1 MPDDPS
7 QIFARLLHHRGG
19 SLPAGEPVP
28 PPIVPASVYVLP
40 GDPALAAN
48 QYGRFGN
55 PTWRA
60 LEEALSLL
68 EDAEAVI
75 FPSGMAA
82 IAAVLMSQLRPGDR
96 VLLPSDGY
104 YTTRVLVEKYLAPM
118 GVVAEQCATAGCAG
132 RDLAGYRLVFVE
144 TPSNPGLDI
153 CDLRRVAAGA
163 EAAGALLVVDNTTMT
178 PLGQRPLDLGA
189 DIVVAADTKALNGH
203 SDALLG
209 HVASRDPALVQAVR
223 DWRRLVGA
231 IPGAFDA
238 WLVYRGLETL
248 EVRYERMCRNAG
260 LMAERL
266 AGHRKVLAVRYPGLP
281 DDPGHALARAQMTGF
296 GFLIG
301 LTLPDA
307 GAAERFI
314 TGCRCIL
321 PATSFGGVR
330 TSAERRAR
338 WGDQVAEGYIRLSIG
353 CEPAE
358 ALWTELARSLAET

>member
-1 MPDDPS
+1 MPDEPS

-19 SLPAGEPVP
+19 TLPAGEPVP

-55 PTWRA
+55 PTWQA
-60 LEEALSLL
+60 LEEALSILD
-68 EDAEAVI
+68 DAEAVI

-104 YTTRVLVEKYLAPM
+104 YTTRALVETYLAPM
-118 GVVAEQCATAGCAG
+118 GIVAEQCATADCAA

-153 CDLRRVAAGA
+153 CDLRSVAAA
-163 EAAGALLVVDNTTMT
+163 AKAAGALLVVDNTTMT
-178 PLGQRPLDLGA
+178 VLGQRPLDLGA

-209 HVASRDPALVQAVR
+209 HVAARDPALIRAVR
-223 DWRRLVGA
+223 DWRKLVGA
-231 IPGAFDA
+231 IPSPFEA

-248 EVRYERMCRNAG
+248 EVRYQRMCANAR
-260 LMAERL
+260 LVAERL
-266 AGHRKVLAVRYPGLP
+266 AAHPGVPAVRYPGLP
-281 DDPGHALARAQMTGF
+281 DHPGHAAARGQMTGF

-301 LTLPDA
+301 LTLA
-307 GAAERFI
+307 GREAAERFI
-314 TGCRCIL
+314 TQCRCIL

-353 CEPAE
+353 CEPPE
-358 ALWTELARSLAET
+358 ALWSELARALP